1 MNRTSLL
8 LLLLA
13 SACGGASPPPA
24 DSGTGLSA
32 SATTPAPAGETGSPG
47 SPSTDSTADPT
58 GGSTADTSTG
68 GTAATG
74 ATATTGDTA
83 ATGATGQSGH
93 TGQTGPT
100 GSTAA
105 TGDSGLQ
112 CDFPFGPTCYL
123 DGSLCVAPDYGL
135 PTSYPPEASDGTID
149 SHVDEG
155 GSCGARAATTCSDG
169 SIVLAA
175 WWRGAETA
183 SVQLY
188 DGTTREWVGGYFITD
203 DPYKVCGEFIWIGDG
218 YDNKSCVDDALSWV
232 ETQFQ
237 TCGYY
242 TENAQGVCQV
252 QDPACVRDEVKR

>member
-32 SATTPAPAGETGSPG
+32 SGTTPAPTGETG

-58 GGSTADTSTG
+58 GGSTADTSAG

-93 TGQTGPT
+93 TGST
-100 GSTAA
+100 GSTAD
-105 TGDSGLQ
+105 TGLE
-112 CDFPFGPTCYL
+112 CDFGFTESCYIDDHGQCVDPGLAL
-123 DGSLCVAPDYGL
+123 DNILYQDVADD
-135 PTSYPPEASDGTID
+135 AAID
-149 SHVDEG
+149 RHLDVG
-155 GSCGARAATTCSDG
+155 GSCGARAATTCADG
-169 SIVLAA
+169 SVVLAK
-175 WWRGAETA
+175 WLRGTETSYA
-183 SVQLY
+183 QMY
-188 DGTTREWVGGYFITD
+188 DGTTREWVGGYLITD
-203 DPYKVCGEFIWIGDG
+203 DSYKVCGEYIWAGDG
-218 YDNKSCVDDALSWV
+218 YHNKSCVDDALSWV